1 MGTSPSLQEGFAKWT
16 SGFDY
21 LRKLFCAM
29 LLEEGDTGLAGFIE
43 ACFSSAAP
51 PRAPT
56 ALSPRY
62 CQALSIVFQLLD
74 VVEENTAN
82 QVRRR
87 ADDPR
92 RREGEPGFWLWNLND
107 LRQRGFSEEEVRQAM
122 QGVSAEPVLTAHPTE
137 AKRAT
142 VLEHHRTIYLLLVE
156 RDNRHFT
163 EVEQAIFERRLKAAL
178 ERLWRTGE
186 IRQERPDIESE
197 VAGVLHYLRTVFPEA
212 VELLDLRFQHCWR
225 AVFGTEPPPL
235 PRLAVGSWV
244 GGDRDG
250 HPFVTPAVTAETLEL
265 LRKNAL
271 AVVRE
276 RLLQLGARLSMA
288 ESSAPVP
295 QCLEDR
301 IAELAAS
308 LGAAS
313 AGPARARNPGEP
325 WRQLVNLMLVRLSDS
340 EPASPHELLA
350 DLALLEQSLN
360 QAGARHVAAMDVRP
374 AAALVRSF
382 GFHLAALDVRQNSAY
397 HDRAIGGLLEAAGLP
412 RTDYANWS
420 EAEKLEFLN
429 RELTTL
435 RPFTAPHT
443 PLEGEALH
451 MTSLFRVLREHMDR
465 HGAAGLGPIIVSM
478 TRSAA
483 DLLGVYLLAREAG
496 LLVAA
501 PGGLACELPVVPLFE
516 TIRDL
521 ERSDAILDAFL
532 KHPITRQTLER
543 TRRGPGQGTPEA
555 TIMLGYSDSNK
566 DGGVLA
572 SQWALYGAERR
583 LSQVA
588 HANHVRLAFF
598 HGRGGT
604 VGRGAGPTHF
614 FLEALP
620 PGSLMGRMRITEQ
633 GEVISQ
639 KYANRLTATYHLER
653 LLAGV
658 TRTSLIHEKLL
669 HASAGAFAPHP
680 LEDLWSKVAA
690 RSYTAYRALV
700 ETEGF
705 VAFFRAATPIDAV
718 EQTQLGSRPSRRP
731 GAGSLA
737 GSLDD
742 LRAIPW
748 VFSWGEAR
756 FHLPGWYGAGA
767 ALDELRRESPGR
779 LAFAARAGIRV
790 AHAHVSAAQRR
801 GQPDDGQPGD
811 HAALRIAGAGCGLAR
826 EISGSHSAGIQLG
839 RGAARGR
846 LRRARGRAASPPGV
860 SHRAPQR
867 GAVAT
872 PSGTGAFAG
881 GVARRPQRRDAE
893 SAAADR
899 QRHRHGPKNDRL
911 KRAEKGTDDLF
922 AATIH

>member
-1 MGTSPSLQEGFAKWT
+1 MLPPPSRRVLRRWT
-16 SGFDY
+16 SSFDY
-21 LRKLFCAM
+21 LRNLFCTM
-29 LLEEGDTGLAGFIE
+29 LLEEGEAGLATFIQ
-43 ACFSSAAP
+43 ACFSNAPPPAAP
-51 PRAPT
+51 A
-56 ALSPRY
+56 ALTSRH
-62 CQALSIVFQLLD
+62 CQALSIAFQLLD
-74 VVEENTAN
+74 VVEENTSN

-107 LRQRGFSEEEVRQAM
+107 LRQRGFSEQEVRHAM
-122 QGVSAEPVLTAHPTE
+122 QHISAEPVLTAHPTE

-142 VLEHHRTIYLLLVE
+142 VLEHHRTIYLMLVE
-156 RDNRHFT
+156 RDNRNFT
-163 EVEQAIFERRLKAAL
+163 EVEQAIFERRLQAAL

-186 IRQERPDIESE
+186 IRQDRPDIASE
-197 VAGVLHYLRTVFPEA
+197 VAGVLHYLRGVFPEA

-235 PRLAVGSWV
+235 PGLAVGSWV

-265 LRKNAL
+265 LRKDAL
-271 AVVRE
+271 TVVRE

-295 QCLEDR
+295 RLLQDR
-301 IAELAAS
+301 IAQLAAA
-308 LGAAS
+308 LGEAS
-313 AGPARARNPGEP
+313 SGPAFARNHGEP
-325 WRQLVNLMLVRLSDS
+325 WRQLVNLMLARLNSADPS
-340 EPASPHELLA
+340 SPAELLA
-350 DLALLEQSLN
+350 DLTVLEQSLQ
-360 QAGARHVAAMDVRP
+360 QAGARNVAAIDVRP
-374 AAALVRSF
+374 AAALVRTF

-397 HDRAIGGLLEAAGLP
+397 HDRAIAGLLEAAGFL

-420 EAEKLEFLN
+420 EAEKLDFLN

-451 MTSLFRVLREHMDR
+451 MSGLFRVLRGHIDR
-465 HGAAGLGPIIVSM
+465 HGSAGLGPIIVSM
-478 TRSAA
+478 TRSVA

-496 LLVAA
+496 LLVATPA
-501 PGGLACELPVVPLFE
+501 GLACELPVVPLFE

-521 ERSDAILDAFL
+521 EHSDAVMDAFL
-532 KHPITRQTLER
+532 KHPITRQTLEH
-543 TRRGPGQGTPEA
+543 TRRGPGQPEA
-555 TIMLGYSDSNK
+555 SIMLGYSDSNK

-588 HANHVRLAFF
+588 RANHVTLAFF

-620 PGSLMGRMRITEQ
+620 PGSLTGRMRITEQ

-658 TRTSLIHEKLL
+658 TRTSLIHEKQL
-669 HASAGAFAPHP
+669 HTPDAFAPHP
-680 LEDLWSKVAA
+680 LEGLWSKVAA
-690 RSYTAYRALV
+690 NSYAAYRTLV

-705 VAFFRAATPIDAV
+705 VSFFRAATPIDAV
-718 EQTQLGSRPSRRP
+718 EQTQLGSRPSRRT
-731 GAGSLA
+731 GA

-748 VFSWGEAR
+748 VFSWSEAR
-756 FHLPGWYGAGA
+756 FHLPGWFGAGT
-767 ALDELRRESPGR
+767 ALDELRRDSPEDWRSLCRQASAWPMLTYLLHNVEASLMMASPQIMQLYASLVPDANLRTKFLDVILHEYHLAVER
-779 LAFAARAGIRV
+779 LAEVFGGPAQ
-790 AHAHVSAAQRR
+790 QRR
-801 GQPDDGQPGD
+801 PRLALAIELRKEALWQLHREQVRLLAEWRSDPQEETLKALLLTVNAIGMGQKM
-811 HAALRIAGAGCGLAR
+811 
-826 EISGSHSAGIQLG
+826 
-839 RGAARGR
+839 
-846 LRRARGRAASPPGV
+846 
-860 SHRAPQR
+860 
-867 GAVAT
+867 
-872 PSGTGAFAG
+872 TG
-881 GVARRPQRRDAE
+881 
-893 SAAADR
+893 
-899 QRHRHGPKNDRL
+899 
-911 KRAEKGTDDLF
+911 
-922 AATIH
+922 

>member
-1 MGTSPSLQEGFAKWT
+1 MGTALPLQEGFAKWT
-16 SGFDY
+16 SSFDY

-29 LLEEGDTGLAGFIE
+29 LLEEGDAELAAFIE
-43 ACFSSAAP
+43 ACFGGSQGPSD
-51 PRAPT
+51 RAPHWPT
-56 ALSPRY
+56 APSEHSSRY

-74 VVEENTAN
+74 VVEENTSN

-107 LRQRGFSEEEVRQAM
+107 LRQRGFSEEEIREALR
-122 QGVSAEPVLTAHPTE
+122 GVSAEPVLTAHPTE

-142 VLEHHRTIYLLLVE
+142 VLEHHRTLYLLLVE

-163 EVEQAIFERRLKAAL
+163 EVELAIFERRMKAAL

-186 IRQERPDIESE
+186 IRQERPDIASE
-197 VAGVLHYLRTVFPEA
+197 VTGVLHYLRTVFPEA

-235 PRLAVGSWV
+235 PGLAVGSWV

-271 AVVRE
+271 VVVRE

-288 ESSAPVP
+288 EANSPVP
-295 QCLEDR
+295 QPLQDR
-301 IAELAAS
+301 IAELAAK
-308 LGAAS
+308 LGDTL
-313 AGPARARNPGEP
+313 AGPALTRNPGEP
-325 WRQLVNLMLVRLSDS
+325 WRQLVNLMLARLAD
-340 EPASPHELLA
+340 EEQASPQGLLA
-350 DLALLEQSLN
+350 DLTLLEHSLN
-360 QAGARHVAAMDVRP
+360 QAGARHVAEIDVRP

-382 GFHLAALDVRQNSAY
+382 GFHLAALDIRQNSSY

-412 RTDYANWS
+412 RTDYARWS

-443 PLEGEALH
+443 PLEGEVLH
-451 MTSLFRVLREHMDR
+451 MTDLFRVLREHIDR

-478 TRSAA
+478 TRSVA
-483 DLLGVYLLAREAG
+483 DLLGVYLMAREAG
-496 LLVAA
+496 LLVAT

-521 ERSDAILDAFL
+521 EHSDKVMDAFL

-543 TRRGPGQGTPEA
+543 TRREQEPPEA
-555 TIMLGYSDSNK
+555 VIMLGYSDSNK

-572 SQWALYGAERR
+572 SQWALYSAERR

-588 HANHVRLAFF
+588 QANHVRLAFF

-620 PGSLMGRMRITEQ
+620 PGSLTGRMRITEQ

-658 TRTSLIHEKLL
+658 TRTSLLHQRQLREKQQ
-669 HASAGAFAPHP
+669 SPHP
-680 LEDLWSKVAA
+680 LEGIWSKVAE
-690 RSYTAYRALV
+690 RSYTAYRDLV
-700 ETEGF
+700 EAEGF

-718 EQTQLGSRPSRRP
+718 EQTQLGSRPSRRT
-731 GAGSLA
+731 GAE
-737 GSLDD
+737 SLDD

-748 VFSWGEAR
+748 VFSWSQAR
-756 FHLPGWYGAGA
+756 FHLPGWYGAGT
-767 ALDELRRESPGR
+767 ALDELRRSSPDEWRSTCARASAWPMLRYLLHNVEASLLMASPDVMRLYVSLVPDPHLCAKFMDLILREYGLAVER
-779 LAFAARAGIRV
+779 LADLFGAP
-790 AHAHVSAAQRR
+790 AAQRR
-801 GQPDDGQPGD
+801 PRLALAIELRKEALWQLHQDQVRLLAEWRREPGEETLRALLLTVNAVGMGQKM
-811 HAALRIAGAGCGLAR
+811 
-826 EISGSHSAGIQLG
+826 
-839 RGAARGR
+839 
-846 LRRARGRAASPPGV
+846 
-860 SHRAPQR
+860 
-867 GAVAT
+867 
-872 PSGTGAFAG
+872 TG
-881 GVARRPQRRDAE
+881 
-893 SAAADR
+893 
-899 QRHRHGPKNDRL
+899 
-911 KRAEKGTDDLF
+911 
-922 AATIH
+922 